1 MIIDGDLRP
10 GSALPERALCD
21 TFGVSRTPLRE
32 AFKVLAAEGLI
43 ELRPHRTPVIT
54 PVDPGEI
61 ADMFDVMVGLDGM
74 AGAQAV
80 AKATAGD
87 IARLD
92 EMHHQLVQ
100 LHRDSSRAAYFRLN
114 QKIHAEITRLAGN
127 PVLSNIWTTLNAGI
141 FRARALAN
149 YDAKRWTG
157 SVEEH
162 PKPSWPSCAPRCTR
176 IRRGAECP
184 HPAHRRD
191 AVARHTE
198 HATRDNISDAA
209 FVHPGLFDGRPRQHG
224 FAGFHHIGVVERV
237 PRRHDVRG
245 GGMRLVVA
253 HEFADQGLGD
263 AELHVAVDMRIRGIV
278 DLRDQHLE
286 SRLDDQRM

>member
-1 MIIDGDLRP
+1 MARPKPRLRFTPARLKLSANSSPSPLERRSLHDQLIARLREMIIDGDLRP

-80 AKATAGD
+80 ATATAGD

-149 YDAKRWTG
+149 YDAKRWTE

-162 PKPSWPSCAPRCTR
+162 EAFMAFLR
-176 IRRGAECP
+176 A
-184 HPAHRRD
+184 RD
-191 AVARHTE
+191 APAFAAALSAHT
-198 HATRDNISDAA
+198 
-209 FVHPGLFDGRPRQHG
+209 
-224 FAGFHHIGVVERV
+224 
-237 PRRHDVRG
+237 RRT
-245 GGMRLVVA
+245 
-253 HEFADQGLGD
+253 GD
-263 AELHVAVDMRIRGIV
+263 AVLATLNTPPETI
-278 DLRDQHLE
+278 
-286 SRLDDQRM
+286 